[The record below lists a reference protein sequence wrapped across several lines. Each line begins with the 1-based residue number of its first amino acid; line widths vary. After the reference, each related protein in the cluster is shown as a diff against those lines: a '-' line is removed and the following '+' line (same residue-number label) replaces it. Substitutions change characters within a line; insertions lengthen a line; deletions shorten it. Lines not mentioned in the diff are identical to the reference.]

1 MRKET
6 GDEREEQQFYEG
18 DVASPSYYLKHV
30 VPITHSLVT
39 DLLTMFITECVY
51 MRTCVRAWWV
61 NITVIGKSSLPSP
74 TKFNYNY
81 FKKLFLHKIHGDDSR
96 S

>member
-6 GDEREEQQFYEG
+6 GEEREEQQFYEG

-39 DLLTMFITECVY
+39 DLLTMFITECNVY
-51 MRTCVRAWWV
+51 MRVCVVGEYHSHRQV
-61 NITVIGKSSLPSP
+61 FTTFS
-74 TKFNYNY
+74 
-81 FKKLFLHKIHGDDSR
+81 H
-96 S
+96 